1 MANLVYSKAKQSL
14 LKGEINTNSSNY
26 RVALLNKNNYT
37 PNALTDQYLSQIPE
51 NAIVGTS
58 DNLSNITNINGVL
71 DANDVIISHNGTG
84 FDSLVFYQV
93 GSSNA
98 NSILLFYLD
107 DSPGLPFVG
116 TNSSL
121 SITIHWSDSA
131 TKILAL

>member
-1 MANLVYSKAKQSL
+1 MANFVYSKAKQSL

-51 NAIVGTS
+51 NAIVGIS

-71 DANDVIISHNGTG
+71 DANDVAISHNGTA

-107 DSPGLPFVG
+107 DSPGLPFTG

-121 SITIHWSDSA
+121 TITIHWSNSA

>member
-1 MANLVYSKAKQSL
+1 MANFVYSKAKQAL
-14 LKGEINTNSSNY
+14 LRGEINTNSSNY

-37 PNALTDQYLSQIPE
+37 PDALTDQYLSQIPQ

-58 DNLSNITNINGVL
+58 DNLSNITSINGVL
-71 DANDVIISHNGTG
+71 DASNIDISHNGTA

-107 DSPGLPFVG
+107 NSSGLPFEG
-116 TNSSL
+116 SNLPL
-121 SITIHWSDSA
+121 SITINWSDSN

>member
-1 MANLVYSKAKQSL
+1 MANFVYSKAKQSL

-26 RVALLNKNNYT
+26 RVAFLNKNNYT

-58 DNLSNITNINGVL
+58 NNLSNITNINGVL
-71 DANDVIISHNGTG
+71 DASDIDISHDGTA

-107 DSPGLPFVG
+107 NSSGLPFEG
-116 TNSSL
+116 SNSPL
-121 SITIHWSDSA
+121 SITIHWSDSD